1 MKLTD
6 SIPYKVGSTFQGNNI
21 NLELLKEF
29 NEDSKYYASYRY
41 SELYL
46 FGRAFQAV
54 CYLHFWKG
62 VLNTIQYKIHKENF
76 DLFRDSLNEEL
87 PIDKPLSRDPY
98 SERFALE
105 SYFNGIAVG
114 LVQLN
119 ENYFMLRIS
128 KNPSLPRI
136 KSNKTNRS

>member
-1 MKLTD
+1 MNVLD
-6 SIPYKVGSTFQGNNI
+6 SIPYRVGSTFEENNVS
-21 NLELLKEF
+21 LEFLKEF
-29 NEDSKYYASYRY
+29 NADSKYYASYRY

-87 PIDKPLSRDPY
+87 PIDKPLKRDPY
-98 SERFALE
+98 NERFALE
-105 SYFNGIAVG
+105 SYCNGIAVG
-114 LVQLN
+114 LTQLN
-119 ENYFMLRIS
+119 ENYFMLKIS

-136 KSNKTNRS
+136 KSKRRV

>member
-1 MKLTD
+1 MNLLN
-6 SIPYKVGSTFQGNNI
+6 SIPYEVGSNFEENNVS
-21 NLELLKEF
+21 LEFLKEF

-76 DLFRDSLNEEL
+76 DLFRNSLNEEL
-87 PIDKPLSRDPY
+87 PIDKPLSKDPY

-105 SYFNGIAVG
+105 SYSNGVAIS

-119 ENYFMLRIS
+119 NNYFMLKIS
-128 KNPSLPRI
+128 KNASLPRI
-136 KSNKTNRS
+136 KSSKTNRL